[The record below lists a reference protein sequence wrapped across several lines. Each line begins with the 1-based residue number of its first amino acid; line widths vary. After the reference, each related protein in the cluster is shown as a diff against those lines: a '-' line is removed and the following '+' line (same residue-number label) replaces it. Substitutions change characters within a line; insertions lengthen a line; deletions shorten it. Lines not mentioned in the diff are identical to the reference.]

1 MDRRRTHRI
10 ATFLP
15 VRVWGVDAKSQP
27 FMQLAKVKNIGAAGA
42 VVQGLLRQVKPDE
55 VLHVQAGEA
64 TAQFRVVWVGKAGS
78 RRDGEVGIECLPSQ
92 PSIWDVNLTACG
104 EFVGK
109 G

>member
-1 MDRRRTHRI
+1 MDRRRTRRV
-10 ATFLP
+10 ATFQP

-27 FMQLAKVKNIGAAGA
+27 FMQLAKVKNISAGGA
-42 VVQGLLRQVKPDE
+42 VLQGLLRQVKPGE
-55 VLHVQAGEA
+55 ILHVQAGEE
-64 TAQFRVVWVGKAGS
+64 TAQFRVVWVGKTGL
-78 RRDGEVGIECLPSQ
+78 RRDGEIGIECLPSQ